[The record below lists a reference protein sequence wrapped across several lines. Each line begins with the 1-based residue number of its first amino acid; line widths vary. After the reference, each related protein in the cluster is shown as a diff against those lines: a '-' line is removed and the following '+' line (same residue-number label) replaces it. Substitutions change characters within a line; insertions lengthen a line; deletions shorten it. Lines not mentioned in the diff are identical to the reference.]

1 MSSFEVEE
9 KMICEDDM
17 YPKVRENKENNLHI
31 CIMVV
36 FIPIYF

>member
-17 YPKVRENKENNLHI
+17 YPKVRETKKTT
-31 CIMVV
+31 CI
-36 FIPIYF
+36 FA